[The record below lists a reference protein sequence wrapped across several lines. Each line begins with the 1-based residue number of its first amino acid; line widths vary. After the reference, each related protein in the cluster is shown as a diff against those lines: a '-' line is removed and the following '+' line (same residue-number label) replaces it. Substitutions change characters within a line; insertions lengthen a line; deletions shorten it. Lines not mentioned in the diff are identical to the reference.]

1 MKHILLLI
9 SVLIT
14 TIMSAQENH
23 IVLQKGSGTYFIPT
37 SLRNG
42 NNACLHIYN
51 GKSIDIYDNEIAL
64 TNSIDADSISIEY
77 ISSTTREREVTGAV
91 CTEII
96 KGEELTEMYKNAIQS
111 FEDMTRN
118 EKIEAII
125 RHEENSIGSRSTSK
139 IAILEPQEGI
149 TLFYNR
155 EYDYN
160 FFAYNY
166 LGEKYPKAG
175 IMLDADEKVF
185 CFNAIYEYTY
195 SEWGEYKNSYKTLSG
210 KGVLL
215 AMYMDTDDNNSVG
228 TAFYITQTLFNQ
240 DNEYE
245 YIRPV
250 YTTSNKTVLSE
261 VTTDLETP
269 KTNEGE
275 AFYKELLFGGIE
287 IVDSN
292 GDVINSIT
300 FDEDYNI
307 IGDLSSIYNNVIKA
321 GADITILKMG
331 EYRYITFDTTKE
343 EDGKISIYKHF
354 YKIDNIANRIEQ
366 VNTPVLISIV
376 PAVPNRNESFQI
388 HVENNANGKIIINT
402 IQGIKQQEEPIS
414 AGKNIVNINATNK
427 CGTYIVTQM
436 RNGEISNTK
445 KFFIK

>member
-1 MKHILLLI
+1 
-9 SVLIT
+9 
-14 TIMSAQENH
+14 
-23 IVLQKGSGTYFIPT
+23 
-37 SLRNG
+37 
-42 NNACLHIYN
+42 
-51 GKSIDIYDNEIAL
+51 
-64 TNSIDADSISIEY
+64 
-77 ISSTTREREVTGAV
+77 
-91 CTEII
+91 
-96 KGEELTEMYKNAIQS
+96 
-111 FEDMTRN
+111 
-118 EKIEAII
+118 
-125 RHEENSIGSRSTSK
+125 
-139 IAILEPQEGI
+139 
-149 TLFYNR
+149 
-155 EYDYN
+155 
-160 FFAYNY
+160 
-166 LGEKYPKAG
+166 
-175 IMLDADEKVF
+175 
-185 CFNAIYEYTY
+185 
-195 SEWGEYKNSYKTLSG
+195 
-210 KGVLL
+210 
-215 AMYMDTDDNNSVG
+215 MYMDTDDNNSVG

-292 GDVINSIT
+292 RDVINSIT

-331 EYRYITFDTTKE
+331 EYRYITFDTAKE

-376 PAVPNRNESFQI
+376 PAVPNRNEPFQI